1 MEKDLI
7 QLIKENTRIIE
18 ECEHRL
24 RIINKGEQGVN
35 IELRVFTKGGW
46 NTIDYKPNNKAIQNM
61 VIHQLRLDL
70 ESKIKKAKT
79 EIKNISNKF

>member
-1 MEKDLI
+1 MKTDLI
-7 QLIKENTRIIE
+7 KLIEENTHIIKE
-18 ECEHRL
+18 CENRL
-24 RIINKGEQGVN
+24 LIINKGEQEVS
-35 IELRVFTKGGW
+35 IELRVFTEGGW

-79 EIKNISNKF
+79 EIKNISNKL